1 MKKQYIVSL
10 FCFIIQ
16 IKQRMK
22 IILDE
27 RESAL
32 YSACN
37 TLLVNNVEDKI
48 QKRVL
53 ELGDILI
60 VDDSNSETNEERI
73 LVMIE
78 RKTITD
84 LLASI
89 KDGRYEEQSHR
100 LQNASGIHSHNII
113 YILEGMFSNSIKNP
127 QEKKTTLSAITSLN
141 YFKGYSV
148 MRTCSITET
157 AEFILNMVDKIERDI
172 KKGKTAA
179 FFITPSRK
187 TNISEKEDIK
197 VTDGDVQLK
206 DEDVQINDE
215 KIEREVETK
224 KYCEVVKKV
233 KKENITKENMG
244 EIILCQI
251 PGISSVT
258 AIAIMKYVDNSIPK
272 LLEILQNSPEEL
284 HILKIGDK
292 IEKQRKINKKNI
304 ESMIHFL
311 L

>member
-1 MKKQYIVSL
+1 VIRKTIYSFFVL
-10 FCFIIQ
+10 FVIQ

-22 IILDE
+22 VILDE

-32 YSACN
+32 YSTCN
-37 TLLVNNVEDKI
+37 TLFNNIIEKKI

-60 VDDSNSETNEERI
+60 VDDSNSETNGEEKV

-84 LLASI
+84 LLSSI

-100 LQNASGIHSHNII
+100 LQNASGMHSHNII
-113 YILEGMFSNSIKNP
+113 YILEGMFSNSIRNP
-127 QEKKTTLSAITSLN
+127 QEKKIVLSAITSLN

-148 MRTCSITET
+148 IRTCSITET
-157 AEFILNMVDKIERDI
+157 AELILNMVDKIERDM

-179 FFITPSRK
+179 FSITPFCK
-187 TNISEKEDIK
+187 TNILEKEDIPK
-197 VTDGDVQLK
+197 P
-206 DEDVQINDE
+206 DEDVQIHDKE
-215 KIEREVETK
+215 IKEEEIRREVETK

-251 PGISSVT
+251 PGISSTT
-258 AIAIMKYVDNSIPK
+258 AIAIMNYVDCSLLK
-272 LLEILQNSPEEL
+272 LLDILKNSPEEL
-284 HILKIGDK
+284 QKIKIGK
-292 IEKQRKINKKNI
+292 TEEKQRRISKKSI
-304 ESMIHFL
+304 ENMTYFL